1 MSWDRPLRV
10 LVTAAAIAALAACG
24 GGGASGSM
32 PSAGAASN
40 NTLPAPPKE
49 LEVTQ
54 APTSRIQQIDAAK
67 ERDDINLGQWIYE
80 EPLAVTASE
89 TLTNVSF
96 ERCTAQPTPLFGF
109 WYLALMS
116 YTVNQQ
122 PITIP
127 ACSLTKGQSA
137 SNFYIV
143 EVAVSLS
150 GVVVT
155 PLTNPAIVDG
165 NGEWTFNADQKV
177 YDFAADSL
185 YTFWVAQSTTP
196 ASTPTPSPTPTPSG
210 GTDPGSV

>member
-24 GGGASGSM
+24 GGGASSVM
-32 PSAGAASN
+32 PSGASGASSN
-40 NTLPAPPKE
+40 QTLPAPPKE
-49 LEVTQ
+49 LEVAQ

-80 EPLAVTASE
+80 EPLAVTANES
-89 TLTNVSF
+89 LTNVWF
-96 ERCTAQPTPLFGF
+96 APCTAQATPLFGF
-109 WYLALMS
+109 WYLALTS

-122 PITIP
+122 PVTIP
-127 ACSLTKGQSA
+127 ACKLTKGQSA

-155 PLTNPAIVDG
+155 PLSNPAIVDA
-165 NGEWTFNADQKV
+165 NGEWTFNADQKI

-185 YTFWVAQSTTP
+185 YTFWVAQSTAPAPAPSPSATP
-196 ASTPTPSPTPTPSG
+196 AGNP
-210 GTDPGSV
+210 DPGSV